1 MRSDKK
7 ARGDVIR
14 FVIVKAAGTVVRLED
29 PDEALLKSAYE
40 KVLP

>member
-1 MRSDKK
+1 MRIDKK

-14 FVIVKAAGTVVRLED
+14 FVIVKEPGLVTRLEA
-29 PDEALLKSAYE
+29 PDEALLKLAYE